1 MEKNTLENMCVYY
14 KDAEGLRFEKQEHII
29 PAFLGGKKMLDQ
41 GVVSDQANELFSGIE
56 KHVSM
61 ESFININRMILGPGK
76 RGSRNP
82 KKAGSAKI
90 SVMCSQN
97 GSASLGYIL
106 MGKPKQIMQCILETD
121 INSDSNKVTMVVD
134 GDQKNNVGRSASRF
148 WEDLKKI
155 DIKKTICI
163 LDSRIPGN
171 QKILGNHKGKWFLAY
186 NSVLEEDI
194 IKQEVNKFVD
204 KIKDKELNIDQS
216 QEYKVIKENP
226 KFEIKYAMDMN
237 KLFRFCAKVAFNVST
252 YLNGKE
258 FMLNECFDG
267 IREAII
273 SGKNINDYVSLCP
286 ENPMAKTFDSLYYKE
301 KYGEYLHSVI
311 CLKQEN
317 GYYAVVSFYGF
328 ITGVLVKLTDNLNVR
343 PVTATNGFFCD
354 WENRKEYDMINFIVG
369 LDSNEGECHKALC
382 CKEKR
387 KI

>member
-61 ESFININRMILGPGK
+61 ESFININRMFLGPGK

-97 GSASLGYIL
+97 GSALLGYIL

-163 LDSRIPGN
+163 FDSRIPEN

-258 FMLNECFDG
+258 IMLNECFDG

-328 ITGVLVKLTDNLNVR
+328 TTGVLVKLTDNLNVR
-343 PVTATNGFFCD
+343 PVTAMNGFFCD
-354 WENRKEYDMINFIVG
+354 WENGKEYDMINFIVG
-369 LDSNEGECHKALC
+369 LDSNEGECHKTLC

>member
-1 MEKNTLENMCVYY
+1 MEKNTIENMCVYY

-61 ESFININRMILGPGK
+61 ESFININRMFLGPGK
-76 RGSRNP
+76 RGSKNP

-97 GSASLGYIL
+97 GRASLGYIL

-171 QKILGNHKGKWFLAY
+171 QKILGNYKGKWFLAY

-194 IKQEVNKFVD
+194 IKQEVNRFVD

-216 QEYKVIKENP
+216 QGYKVIKENP

-258 FMLNECFDG
+258 FMLNECFDE

-273 SGKNINDYVSLCP
+273 SGENINNYVNLKP
-286 ENPMAKTFDSLYYKE
+286 ENPVGIFDALHYAE
-301 KYGEYLHSVI
+301 RYGEHLHSVI
-311 CLKQEN
+311 CQKQEN
-317 GYYAVVSFYGF
+317 GYYAIVSFYGF
-328 ITGVLVKLTDNLNVR
+328 KSCLLIKLTDNLKVC
-343 PVTATNGFFCD
+343 PAAAINGFFCD
-354 WENRKEYDMINFIVG
+354 WENRKEYDMLNFIAG
-369 LDSNEGECHKALC
+369 LIE
-382 CKEKR
+382 
-387 KI
+387 

>member
-1 MEKNTLENMCVYY
+1 MEKNTLENVCVYY
-14 KDAEGLRFEKQEHII
+14 KDAGGLRFEKQEHII

-61 ESFININRMILGPGK
+61 ESFINIDRMFLGPGK
-76 RGSRNP
+76 RGSKNP
-82 KKAGSAKI
+82 KKSGSAKI
-90 SVMCSQN
+90 GVMCSFD
-97 GSASLGYIL
+97 GRPSLGYIL

-121 INSDSNKVTMVVD
+121 INSNKVTMVVD
-134 GDQKNNVGRSASRF
+134 GDQKNNAGRSASQF
-148 WEDLKKI
+148 WKDLKKI

-163 LDSRIPGN
+163 LDSRIPEN

-216 QEYKVIKENP
+216 QEYKVIRENP

-237 KLFRFCAKVAFNVST
+237 KLLRFCAKVAFNVST

-258 FMLNECFDG
+258 FMLNESFDG

-286 ENPMAKTFDSLYYKE
+286 ENPMAKTFDSLHYKE
-301 KYGEYLHSVI
+301 KYGEHLHAVI
-311 CLKQEN
+311 CLKKET
-317 GYYAVVSFYGF
+317 GYYAVISFYGF

-343 PVTATNGFFCD
+343 PATATNGFFCD
-354 WENRKEYDMINFIVG
+354 WENGKEYDMINFIVG
-369 LDSNEGECHKALC
+369 LDSNEGECHKVKL
-382 CKEKR
+382 R
-387 KI
+387 N